1 MKLTKEIKTAYAM
14 ALVLASDAAMA
25 VQGGLGGADPN
36 EKFSKILGVIQGCG
50 AVVLT
55 IAICWAGYKIM
66 FQGQTLREVAP
77 PLPGAILFAAAGWL
91 AELLVR

>member
-14 ALVLASDAAMA
+14 ALVLASNAALA
-25 VQGGLGGADPN
+25 GGLDVQS
-36 EKFSKILGVIQGCG
+36 KFQTILDNAIIPCG

-55 IAICWAGYKIM
+55 IAICWAGYKIR

-77 PLPGAILFAAAGWL
+77 PLLGAILFAAAGWL
-91 AELLVR
+91 AKLLIPG